1 MAARLDGLAEEGR
14 ERSLSQPAT
23 YLKNGDSAVS
33 HCHPPELRDVE
44 RVVGDVLA
52 GVRVLGAL
60 DDDASLEELGDV
72 DGHGEDDD
80 GDGVGGHA
88 LRHAEAGGREGQQD

>member
-1 MAARLDGLAEEGR
+1 M
-14 ERSLSQPAT
+14 
-23 YLKNGDSAVS
+23 KNGDSAVS

-60 DDDASLEELGDV
+60 YDDASLEELGDV
-72 DGHGEDDD
+72 DGHREDDD
-80 GDGVGGHA
+80 GDGVGGHT
-88 LRHAEAGGREGQQD
+88 LRHAELFVEKARLGPQMELISGLVKSLFMN

>member
-1 MAARLDGLAEEGR
+1 M
-14 ERSLSQPAT
+14 
-23 YLKNGDSAVS
+23 KNGAATVS
-33 HCHPPELRDVE
+33 HPPELRDVE

-60 DDDASLEELGDV
+60 YDDARLEELGDV

-88 LRHAEAGGREGQQD
+88 LRHAEAVEWDNRIRTANATD